1 MAADVGERISAL
13 DTTLFDHVEV
23 QLDAED
29 LLSLLALHAGCRAA
43 FGTFC
48 YLEIGSYLG
57 GSLQAFIRDPACHT
71 IVSIDP
77 RPESQPD
84 ERGIRYWYRDNTT
97 KRMLD
102 ALGTIPGA
110 ELGKL
115 HPIERGT
122 DELSPS
128 EIDANPQLSFVDSEH
143 TDPAA
148 LRDARFCDAAMHESG
163 CVAFHDAPVVY
174 RGIGRF
180 LTELEG
186 AGRPFSAYVL
196 PDSLFVV
203 ELGDLRLL
211 GIEQVAGRASEGYRA
226 YLHALEETAPYRD
239 EYTRLQHRALRRL
252 ERLVADTAR
261 ALRRGGAA

>member
-1 MAADVGERISAL
+1 MDVGERISAL

-29 LLSLLALHAGCRAA
+29 RRSLLALHAGCRAA
-43 FGTFC
+43 FGTFS

-57 GSLQAFIRDPACHT
+57 GSLQAFVRDSACLT

-84 ERGIRYWYRDNTT
+84 ERGIYYRYPDNRTE
-97 KRMLD
+97 RMLD
-102 ALGTIPGA
+102 ALGAIPGA

-128 EIDANPQLSFVDSEH
+128 EIHANPQLAFVDGEH
-143 TDPAA
+143 TDRAA

-163 CVAFHDAPVVY
+163 CMAFHDAPVVY
-174 RGIGRF
+174 RGIGGF
-180 LTELEG
+180 LSELES

-196 PDSLFVV
+196 PDSIFVV
-203 ELGDLRLL
+203 ELGDARLL
-211 GIEQVAGRASEGYRA
+211 ETEPVAGRASEGYRA
-226 YLHALEETAPYRD
+226 YLYALEETEPYRD
-239 EYTRLQHRALRRL
+239 EYKRLPHRALRRL
-252 ERLVADTAR
+252 ERRVADTAR
-261 ALRRGGAA
+261 ALRRGGAG